1 MLVVHWNKPGIGIC
15 SGYHLL
21 RLRSRAERALAEI
34 LSSFHTDTPARI
46 MSARQPFRPTPRPDS
61 QLSSSQSESSK
72 VFHSQRVDTDL
83 GNAANKSFNL
93 SGLFNPKKR
102 DQSLPTRKS
111 KSHESHQAPP
121 QNISNNSWSAS
132 PHTSKLDLSR
142 APSPVLSSTT
152 SGLGSVS
159 TYQNSG
165 ITSAQIED
173 IPSSPI
179 ADNGSVT
186 SSFFTQETNPQHLLP
201 MINEADEAAELV
213 DAPTENSASFFFAG
227 RYTDGLGP
235 RKRAQRTGD
244 DVDNMDNVNAKRFKS
259 EQVGSR
265 PLVSMWMPVTLG
277 INSMLRGPRPTDHA
291 HLPTYMLHP
300 RNNSGRNNMS
310 WILYWGSTRMHISA
324 RI

>member
-1 MLVVHWNKPGIGIC
+1 
-15 SGYHLL
+15 
-21 RLRSRAERALAEI
+21 
-34 LSSFHTDTPARI
+34 

-72 VFHSQRVDTDL
+72 VFHSQRVDADL
-83 GNAANKSFNL
+83 GNTTNKSFNL

-111 KSHESHQAPP
+111 KSHEDHQAPT

-142 APSPVLSSTT
+142 APSPVLPSIT

-165 ITSAQIED
+165 IPSVQVED

-186 SSFFTQETNPQHLLP
+186 SSFFAQEANPQHLLP
-201 MINEADEAAELV
+201 MINEADEVAELV
-213 DAPTENSASFFFAG
+213 DGPTGNSASFFFTG
-227 RYTDGLGP
+227 RYADDPGP
-235 RKRAQRTGD
+235 RKRAQRVGD
-244 DVDNMDNVNAKRFKS
+244 DVDNTENVNAKRFKS

-265 PLVSMWMPVTLG
+265 PSVSMCRPVTVVS
-277 INSMLRGPRPTDHA
+277 IACPRASGQQITPTSSFACTTHGTTQDE
-291 HLPTYMLHP
+291 T
-300 RNNSGRNNMS
+300 
-310 WILYWGSTRMHISA
+310 T
-324 RI
+324 